1 MRPKPLIP
9 TRMAIPLLSPWW
21 LPAVAEGGRP
31 AECHKTNNACAA
43 IAERGSARVQGGGGR
58 HHVVHDDEVLA
69 AQCAPRRTRRG
80 KRARNVAESVPRCQ
94 PRLRLGM
101 THAHEDIRGDRKSV
115 V

>member
-21 LPAVAEGGRP
+21 LPAVAECRRP
-31 AECHKTNNACAA
+31 TECHKTNNACTA

-69 AQCAPRRTRRG
+69 AQRALRRTRRG
-80 KRARNVAESVPRCQ
+80 KCARNVAESVPGCQ
-94 PRLRLGM
+94 PCLRLCVP
-101 THAHEDIRGDRKSV
+101 HAHEEII
-115 V
+115 